1 MTDWQKKRDEE
12 AEELRVEADIGI
24 RYPEAYLNGFKAGAD
39 WATRELLKH
48 EAVVG
53 LIEALEKYGSMKTAI
68 KTVFGIEPV
77 EWQLTPAGK
86 ALTAFEKFKK
96 EIGE

>member
-48 EAVVG
+48 GAVVG
-53 LIEALEKYGSMKTAI
+53 LVKTLEIFDAIHFTESGQSCAFGSDKAYEALA
-68 KTVFGIEPV
+68 
-77 EWQLTPAGK
+77 
-86 ALTAFEKFKK
+86 AFEKFEK